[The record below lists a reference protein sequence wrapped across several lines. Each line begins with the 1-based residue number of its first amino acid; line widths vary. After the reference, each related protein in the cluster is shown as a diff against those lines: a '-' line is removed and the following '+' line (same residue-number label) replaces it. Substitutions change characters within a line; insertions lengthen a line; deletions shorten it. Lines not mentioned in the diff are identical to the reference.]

1 VKEDEADRVGKN
13 EGNMD
18 IDKILESIRD
28 PFCIIDRNYIIVKMN
43 NAYLEAK
50 GKEEEE
56 ELIGKRCYEVLYDRK
71 SICDDCVV
79 EKAFVSG
86 DPCAK
91 VKHVILPDGSEGWQ
105 EIYTYPI
112 ISEERLVTHVIEYVR
127 DITERK
133 KTERRLG
140 QLLKEVENINQELKD
155 FAYIVSHDLKAPL
168 RAISSLATW
177 LASDYGDR
185 LGEEGREHLNL
196 LLNRVK
202 RMNNLIDGILQYSR
216 VGHSKEEKVNVDLN
230 ELVAEVIDT
239 LSPPENIEIRVEN
252 KLPVIYA
259 EDTRVRQI
267 FQNLLSNAIKYMDK
281 PRGLVRI
288 NCERDGDYWKFSV
301 SDNGPG
307 IEEKYFGKIFQL
319 FQTLD
324 RRDETEA
331 TGIGL
336 ALIKRIIDIYGGS
349 IWVES
354 ELGKGSTFFFTL
366 PISTAEDKS
375 DKKDKEEV

>member
-1 VKEDEADRVGKN
+1 VKEDEVDRAGKR
-13 EGNMD
+13 EGSMD

-28 PFCIIDRNYIIVKMN
+28 PFCIIDRDYIIVKMN
-43 NAYLEAK
+43 DAYLEAK
-50 GKEEEE
+50 GKEER
-56 ELIGKRCYEVLYDRK
+56 ELLGKRCYEVLYGRK
-71 SICDDCVV
+71 EICSDCVV

-127 DITERK
+127 DITDRK
-133 KTERRLG
+133 KTERRLE

-177 LASDYGDR
+177 LASDYGDK
-185 LGEEGREHLNL
+185 LDEEGKEHLNL
-196 LLNRVK
+196 LLNRVR
-202 RMNNLIDGILQYSR
+202 RMNSLIDGVLQYSR
-216 VGHSKEEKVNVDLN
+216 AGHTREEKVNVDLN

-239 LSPPENIEIRVEN
+239 LSPPGNIEIRVEN

-259 EDTRVRQI
+259 EDTRIRQI

-288 NCERDGDYWKFSV
+288 NCKRDGDYWRFSV

-307 IEEKYFGKIFQL
+307 IEEKYFNKIFQL

-336 ALIKRIIDIYGGS
+336 ALVKRIIDIYGGR

-366 PISTAEDKS
+366 PISTAEDRL